1 MFYRIIFLHYTWGFF
16 KTLYV
21 ISFPVQISMYKK
33 QSIQQIFFNNT
44 GNLENLLQVKFRIPK
59 ILNLKLISYCII
71 SLFIKVIF

>member
-1 MFYRIIFLHYTWGFF
+1 
-16 KTLYV
+16 
-21 ISFPVQISMYKK
+21 MYKK

-59 ILNLKLISYCII
+59 ILNLELISYCII